1 MMLGEMAMND
11 AQWLRHWCAQH
22 VKATTGDASAKAESL
37 VKKAEA
43 AAARDGFSLD
53 DAVRAEGHA
62 SPVEYMLSVLSL
74 RANANPKRGGS
85 KA

>member
-1 MMLGEMAMND
+1 MTIGEMAMND
-11 AQWLRHWCAQH
+11 AEWLRHWCAQH
-22 VKATTGDASAKAESL
+22 VKATTGDASAKAETL

-53 DAVRAEGHA
+53 DAVRAEGHV
-62 SPVEYMLSVLSL
+62 SPVDYMLSVLTA
-74 RANANPKRGGS
+74 RADAQPKRGGS